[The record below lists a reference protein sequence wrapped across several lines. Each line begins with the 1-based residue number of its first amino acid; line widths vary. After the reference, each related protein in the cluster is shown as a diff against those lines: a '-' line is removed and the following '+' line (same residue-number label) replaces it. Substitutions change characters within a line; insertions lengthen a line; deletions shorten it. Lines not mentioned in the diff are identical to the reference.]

1 MYHEAKRWLVRLI
14 QNPDNFQS
22 SLEDMA
28 SKVMCQLAWD
38 DPSLSEYCTQ
48 SAWGLLTQMS
58 PAGPI
63 TNVFTPLWHLPWL
76 INPWKIAE
84 YKRHA
89 EQQGWWM
96 ERLLTVREK
105 MKKGQQRP
113 CFTRQ
118 FLEEKKTTISGDY
131 EASSM
136 IGMMALVGIFTVAG
150 PLSYWLVS
158 MVHFPEWQ
166 AKVQEE
172 IDEICEGR
180 LPTLSDT
187 SRLPILRACI
197 KETMRWKPNVP
208 TGKTLRYLPPCI
220 ELTLGR
226 CCARD
231 GGGRCVSRF
240 LST

>member
-1 MYHEAKRWLVRLI
+1 
-14 QNPDNFQS
+14 
-22 SLEDMA
+22 
-28 SKVMCQLAWD
+28 
-38 DPSLSEYCTQ
+38 
-48 SAWGLLTQMS
+48 
-58 PAGPI
+58 
-63 TNVFTPLWHLPWL
+63 
-76 INPWKIAE
+76 
-84 YKRHA
+84 
-89 EQQGWWM
+89 M

-187 SRLPILRACI
+187 PRLPILRACI

-231 GGGRCVSRF
+231 GGGRCVPRF